1 MLRPFLHLTPEVCLQ
16 HPGDG
21 EGGREGGRE
30 GEREGRDRKRE
41 EGHMVADEEGQECV
55 CLHILYMYTCIY
67 VEDRLREGES

>member
-1 MLRPFLHLTPEVCLQ
+1 MLRPFLHLTPEVCPQ

-30 GEREGRDRKRE
+30 GEREERYRERE

-55 CLHILYMYTCIY
+55 CLHILYKMYTPF
-67 VEDRLREGES
+67 

>member
-1 MLRPFLHLTPEVCLQ
+1 MLRPFLHLTPEVCPQ

-30 GEREGRDRKRE
+30 GEREERYRERE

-55 CLHILYMYTCIY
+55 CLHILYNMYTPF
-67 VEDRLREGES
+67 